1 MVHSA
6 RHLHGR
12 CAGLPSS
19 NWRARNHLSN
29 YNACGPPAP
38 RGVGSYNGHARDRLS
53 FSLQRMRTAD
63 SAATTGTLARSS
75 FKLQRVRAANSKGSL
90 GRQLARSQTSCGQ
103 QRLRTALSKGSPRL
117 HLACDRAAGP
127 GCLEG
132 PPVEA
137 TLQHAR
143 TVLAVLGARRASYA
157 TGGARGP
164 HSAFY

>member
-1 MVHSA
+1 MRPCGRRSPVRSA
-6 RHLHGR
+6 ARLQLAR
-12 CAGLPSS
+12 LQSS
-19 NWRARNHLSN
+19 
-29 YNACGPPAP
+29 C
-38 RGVGSYNGHARDRLS
+38 
-53 FSLQRMRTAD
+53 SLQRMRCNWHARERSVH
-63 SAATTGTLARSS
+63 SAARLRLARSQSS
-75 FKLQRVRAANSKGSL
+75 FELSRVRAAPSKGSL
-90 GRQLARSQTSCGQ
+90 RPQPARSQTSCGQ